1 MSPSSSSLLA
11 FLLCVIV
18 FLNLTII
25 SIVSMPSINVIANV
39 RGKKYDI
46 TAETVEEFSL
56 QVEELS
62 GLQANQQS
70 VLFKGKVLDDKD
82 KFDEIGINSGDIL
95 NVLKGKKARSSKAF
109 KQFSNDITAT
119 STTTASSLSSGLD
132 SNHNIINTIASDDDD
147 DNNLNF
153 DINSAFSG
161 SSSAEDALKNMN
173 PEDIKAAMQSMDKM
187 LDSNIIEDYFSDE
200 QKLETARLQMLNN
213 LDQYE
218 QMMPGFKE
226 QARDIAADPV
236 KWKQAM
242 SSARDQIIKMKAQRD
257 AMRRGSG
264 ASSVESENSSI
275 DGGGN
280 DSSVDDMGDEE

>member
-1 MSPSSSSLLA
+1 
-11 FLLCVIV
+11 
-18 FLNLTII
+18 
-25 SIVSMPSINVIANV
+25 
-39 RGKKYDI
+39 
-46 TAETVEEFSL
+46 
-56 QVEELS
+56 
-62 GLQANQQS
+62 
-70 VLFKGKVLDDKD
+70 
-82 KFDEIGINSGDIL
+82 
-95 NVLKGKKARSSKAF
+95 VLKGKKARSSKAF

-147 DNNLNF
+147 DNDNNINF

-218 QMMPGFKE
+218 QMMPG
-226 QARDIAADPV
+226 RILYNVIYDNV
-236 KWKQAM
+236 VGAM
-242 SSARDQIIKMKAQRD
+242 Y
-257 AMRRGSG
+257 
-264 ASSVESENSSI
+264 
-275 DGGGN
+275 
-280 DSSVDDMGDEE
+280 DDMMFLMLCMMMEVMHTHDDVCL

>member
-1 MSPSSSSLLA
+1 M
-11 FLLCVIV
+11 
-18 FLNLTII
+18 II
-25 SIVSMPSINVIANV
+25 SNILYCYV
-39 RGKKYDI
+39 
-46 TAETVEEFSL
+46 
-56 QVEELS
+56 
-62 GLQANQQS
+62 
-70 VLFKGKVLDDKD
+70 
-82 KFDEIGINSGDIL
+82 GDIL

-109 KQFSNDITAT
+109 KQFSNDNTAT

-147 DNNLNF
+147 DNDNNINF

-218 QMMPGFKE
+218 QMMPG
-226 QARDIAADPV
+226 RILYNVIYDNV
-236 KWKQAM
+236 VGAM
-242 SSARDQIIKMKAQRD
+242 Y
-257 AMRRGSG
+257 
-264 ASSVESENSSI
+264 
-275 DGGGN
+275 
-280 DSSVDDMGDEE
+280 DDMMFLIFCMMMEVMHAYPWWCMSMIMINVTCLLFVLLTLPSSSSSLLSSSS